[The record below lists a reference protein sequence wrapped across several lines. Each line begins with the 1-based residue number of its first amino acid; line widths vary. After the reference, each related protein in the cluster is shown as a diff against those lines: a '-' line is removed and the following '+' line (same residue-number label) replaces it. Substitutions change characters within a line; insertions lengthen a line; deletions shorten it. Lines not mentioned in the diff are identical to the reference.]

1 LITSAAVTDFARP
14 AEATSAEAVAAPVL
28 VAAGAATPGVAR
40 PARTP
45 GGSGRRLSWDVLR
58 IVFVLLVILYHSTF
72 IGPLVYHDII
82 PKNLTFPHQ
91 VGASLLLVLSAYF
104 VAATVRRGG
113 ARSGGTARW
122 WWGKIAR
129 LLPAFFVA
137 TVNAWLF
144 LRYLAPDGWYLPG
157 KRDLVANLLM
167 LWHWDPSWGFVD
179 GSYWTIP
186 LQLLAFCLAAVMWRG
201 PLGRGVGLRVVMWAA
216 LIVPA
221 LQWHH
226 LATRAAGSSYAMLAG
241 GLGIFRWHLFVAGVA
256 VWMVSTGRLR
266 RGHFVAIEVVAIAE
280 HALQT
285 SVLDPTAGWSTDWIA
300 VGLIALGVVAMSAAA
315 LGPDWDR
322 WVPSIGRRAITW
334 LAGISYGVFLTHQTV
349 GYVVMRRLQQLG
361 VGPTLQTGFMILSG
375 VLAGWLLTRLVER
388 PLHRRLMHAWDRG
401 PGRYGRV
408 DLSAVPMPGP
418 SSATRS

>member
-1 LITSAAVTDFARP
+1 M
-14 AEATSAEAVAAPVL
+14 AAPVL
-28 VAAGAATPGVAR
+28 VPDGAATPAVVR
-40 PARTP
+40 PGRTP

-91 VGASLLLVLSAYF
+91 VGASLLLALSAYF

-113 ARSGGTARW
+113 ARSGRTARW

-221 LQWHH
+221 LQWHY
-226 LATRAAGSSYAMLAG
+226 LATGAAGSSYAMLAG

-266 RGHFVAIEVVAIAE
+266 RGHFVAIEVAAIAE

-285 SVLDPTAGWSTDWIA
+285 SVLDPAAGWSTDWIA
-300 VGLIALGVVAMSAAA
+300 VGLIALGVVAMTAAA

-322 WVPSIGRRAITW
+322 WVPPVGRRAITW

-361 VGPTLQTGFMILSG
+361 VGPTLQTGFMILTG

-408 DLSAVPMPGP
+408 DLSSVPMPGP

>member
-14 AEATSAEAVAAPVL
+14 AEATEAGDAVAVPVPRSDRAAAAP
-28 VAAGAATPGVAR
+28 AGVE
-40 PARTP
+40 RTA
-45 GGSGRRLSWDVLR
+45 GGSARKLSWDVLR
-58 IVFVLLVILYHSTF
+58 IVFVLLVMLYHSTF

-113 ARSGGTARW
+113 ARGGGTARW

-137 TVNAWLF
+137 TVNAWIF
-144 LRYLAPDGWYLPG
+144 LRCLAPDGWYYPG
-157 KRDLVANLLM
+157 KRDLLANLLM
-167 LWHWDPSWGFVD
+167 LWHWDGRWGFVD

-186 LQLLAFCLAAVMWRG
+186 LQLMAFCLAAVIWRG
-201 PLGRGVGLRVVMWAA
+201 PLGRGVGLRVLMWAA

-266 RGHFVAIEVVAIAE
+266 RGHFVAIEIVAIAE

-285 SVLDPTAGWSTDWIA
+285 SVLDPAAGWSTDWIA
-300 VGLIALGVVAMSAAA
+300 VGLIALGVLAMTGAA

-322 WVPSIGRRAITW
+322 WVPPTGRRAVTW

-361 VGPTLQTGFMILSG
+361 VGPTLQTGFMILAG
-375 VLAGWLLTRLVER
+375 VLAGWLLTRFVER
-388 PLHRRLMHAWDRG
+388 PLHRLLMRWWDRG

-408 DLSAVPMPGP
+408 DLASVAMPGP
-418 SSATRS
+418 SRATRS

>member
-1 LITSAAVTDFARP
+1 MTDFARP
-14 AEATSAEAVAAPVL
+14 AEATEAAVAPVL
-28 VAAGAATPGVAR
+28 LPDRAATAPAGPAR
-40 PARTP
+40 PERTA

-58 IVFVLLVILYHSTF
+58 VVFVLLVILYHSTF

-82 PKNLTFPHQ
+82 PKNLAFPHQ

-113 ARSGGTARW
+113 ARHGGTARW

-129 LLPAFFVA
+129 LMPAFFVA
-137 TVNAWLF
+137 TINAWIF
-144 LRYLAPDGWYLPG
+144 LRYLAPGGWYLPG

-167 LWHWDPSWGFVD
+167 LWHWDGRWGYVD

-186 LQLLAFCLAAVMWRG
+186 LQLMAFCLAAVIWRG
-201 PLGRGVGLRVVMWAA
+201 PLGRGVGLRVLMWSA

-226 LATRAAGSSYAMLAG
+226 LATRAAGSSYAMLADG
-241 GLGIFRWHLFVAGVA
+241 VGIFRWHLFVAGVA
-256 VWMVSTGRLR
+256 VWMVSTGRLGR
-266 RGHFVAIEVVAIAE
+266 AHFVAIEIVAIAE

-300 VGLIALGVVAMSAAA
+300 VALVSLGVVAMTAAA

-322 WVPSIGRRAITW
+322 CIPPLGRRVITW

-361 VGPTLQTGFMILSG
+361 VGPTLQTGFMILTG
-375 VLAGWLLTRLVER
+375 VLAGWLLTRFVER
-388 PLHRRLMHAWDRG
+388 PLHRRLMRAWDRG

-408 DLSAVPMPGP
+408 DLAAVELPAP
-418 SSATRS
+418 SRATRS

>member
-1 LITSAAVTDFARP
+1 VTDFARP
-14 AEATSAEAVAAPVL
+14 AEAVEAVAAPVL
-28 VAAGAATPGVAR
+28 TTDGPAA
-40 PARTP
+40 PAHTRVERTA

-58 IVFVLLVILYHSTF
+58 VLFVLLVILYHSTF

-82 PKNLTFPHQ
+82 PKNLVFPHQ

-129 LLPAFFVA
+129 LMPAFVVA
-137 TVNAWLF
+137 TVNAWIF
-144 LRYLAPDGWYLPG
+144 LRYLAPDGWYYPD

-167 LWHWDPSWGFVD
+167 AWHWDPRWGFVD

-186 LQLLAFCLAAVMWRG
+186 VQLMAFCLAAVIWRS
-201 PLGRGVGLRVVMWAA
+201 PLGRGVGLRVLMWSA

-226 LATRAAGSSYAMLAG
+226 LATRAAGSSYAMLADG
-241 GLGIFRWHLFVAGVA
+241 VGIFRWHLFVAGIA
-256 VWMVSTGRLR
+256 VWMVSTGRLGR
-266 RGHFVAIEVVAIAE
+266 VHFVAIEIVATAE

-285 SVLDPTAGWSTDWIA
+285 SVLDPSAGWSTDWVA
-300 VGLIALGVVAMSAAA
+300 VALVFLGVVAMTAAA

-322 WVPSIGRRAITW
+322 WIPPVGRRAITW

-361 VGPTLQTGFMILSG
+361 VGPTLQTGFMVLTG
-375 VLAGWLLTRLVER
+375 VLAGWLLTRFVER
-388 PLHRRLMHAWDRG
+388 PLHRRLMRAWDRG

-408 DLSAVPMPGP
+408 DLASVPMPGL
-418 SSATRS
+418 SRATRS

>member
-14 AEATSAEAVAAPVL
+14 AEAPAAEAVAAPV
-28 VAAGAATPGVAR
+28 VVPDGAATPVVVR
-40 PARTP
+40 PGRTP

-157 KRDLVANLLM
+157 KRDLAANLLM

-241 GLGIFRWHLFVAGVA
+241 GIGIFRWHLFVAGVA

-266 RGHFVAIEVVAIAE
+266 RGHFVAIEVAAIAE

-300 VGLIALGVVAMSAAA
+300 VGLIALGVVAMTVAA
-315 LGPDWDR
+315 LGPDWDH
-322 WVPSIGRRAITW
+322 WVPPAGRRVITW

-361 VGPTLQTGFMILSG
+361 VGPTLQTGFMILTG
-375 VLAGWLLTRLVER
+375 VLAGWLLTRCVER
-388 PLHRRLMHAWDRG
+388 PLHHRLMRAWDRG

-408 DLSAVPMPGP
+408 DLASVPMPGP
-418 SSATRS
+418 SRATRS

>member
-14 AEATSAEAVAAPVL
+14 AEAPAAEAVAAPV
-28 VAAGAATPGVAR
+28 VVPDGAATPVVVR
-40 PARTP
+40 PGRTP

-157 KRDLVANLLM
+157 KRDLAANLLM

-186 LQLLAFCLAAVMWRG
+186 LQLLAFCLAAAMWRG

-241 GLGIFRWHLFVAGVA
+241 GIGIFRWHLFVAGVA

-266 RGHFVAIEVVAIAE
+266 RGHFVAIEVAAIAE

-300 VGLIALGVVAMSAAA
+300 VGLIALGVVAMTVAA
-315 LGPDWDR
+315 LGPDWDH
-322 WVPSIGRRAITW
+322 WVPPAGRRVITW

-388 PLHRRLMHAWDRG
+388 PLHRRLMRAWDRG

-408 DLSAVPMPGP
+408 DLESVPMPGP